1 MMWKS
6 EGKKIKCKRKTV
18 YVFSKAQYKQRVQKW
33 NFMLIKLFFF
43 FQRQFSF
50 KWKKKDEKKPRLMDF
65 DAWLDNSIA
74 VYLPNK
80 NLLYIRL
87 R

>member
-1 MMWKS
+1 M
-6 EGKKIKCKRKTV
+6 EF
-18 YVFSKAQYKQRVQKW
+18 YVNKVVV
-33 NFMLIKLFFF
+33 FF
-43 FQRQFSF
+43 FQRQFSS